1 MGKGKE
7 MITLR
12 ELKEKAVSKQQQ
24 KLMGLALAYKRG
36 DVPDSEVSDTVKDLA
51 KSMSTKELEDFAS
64 TKHKGLPQKVD
75 EAKSS
80 TGYELYHRDFSSAM
94 QHAYKHAKAKLGVDV
109 DPEEIDKKVA
119 SGPKKPSKGKT
130 NSYRLLDKGGKKA
143 IQVQVYGMDN
153 GKYELNMYKESVDI
167 NEAHDPKHVKMAI
180 GVASDKRYKQGN
192 YSGAVRAIE
201 KIKKG
206 LSKNPQV
213 AAVLKKQNEDNN
225 ISNRS
230 AALKPQI
237 YNDPVTGKKKVRM
250 VPSKSNIVK
259 TNDPEDVKEAH
270 DPKHVKMAIGVAS
283 DKRYKQGNYTGAV
296 RAIEKIKK
304 GLSKHPQVAAVLKRQ
319 NEAKDP
325 GEYDQEGDMAKT
337 QLKTIMRNASDLADL
352 LDDNENMPEWVQNKI
367 TKASDY
373 MTSAYNYM
381 ASEDDGGKMD
391 EEMDPTK
398 HVSKKGDM
406 YCVYNKDGKEVA
418 KFDNKKDADAY
429 AIKNHDKLME
439 YLEVGTD
446 AIRKSYAAMTPGQNE
461 ALAATD
467 RAFAIGAVGA
477 AAYAAKK
484 AKDRFDPVKV
494 RDARKKRAE
503 KRAERSDAERELAQN
518 RRDRQNYQKKLRQMR
533 DRQNKQR
540 NKR

>member
-64 TKHKGLPQKVD
+64 TKHKGLPQKKEDNNISNRSAALKPQTYNDPVTGKKKVRMVPSKSNIVKTNDRVD

-119 SGPKKPSKGKT
+119 MGPSKPSKGKT

-153 GKYELNMYKESVDI
+153 GKYELNMYKESV
-167 NEAHDPKHVKMAI
+167 
-180 GVASDKRYKQGN
+180 
-192 YSGAVRAIE
+192 
-201 KIKKG
+201 
-206 LSKNPQV
+206 
-213 AAVLKKQNEDNN
+213 
-225 ISNRS
+225 
-230 AALKPQI
+230 
-237 YNDPVTGKKKVRM
+237 
-250 VPSKSNIVK
+250 
-259 TNDPEDVKEAH
+259 
-270 DPKHVKMAIGVAS
+270 
-283 DKRYKQGNYTGAV
+283 
-296 RAIEKIKK
+296 
-304 GLSKHPQVAAVLKRQ
+304 

-337 QLKTIMRNASDLADL
+337 QLKTIIRNAEQMMNILSDD
-352 LDDNENMPEWVQNKI
+352 ENMPEWVQNKI

-373 MTSAYNYM
+373 LTSAYNYM

-406 YCVYNKDGKEVA
+406 YCVYNKDGEEVA

-446 AIRKSYAAMTPGQNE
+446 AIRKSYASMTPGQTNE
-461 ALAATD
+461 LTGTDKALAV
-467 RAFAIGAVGA
+467 GAVGA
-477 AAYAAKK
+477 LAYGAKK
-484 AKDRFDPVKV
+484 VKDRFDPVKV

-503 KRAERSDAERELAQN
+503 KRAERSDAQKELDQN
-518 RRDRQNYQKKLRQMR
+518 RRDHQNYQKKLRQMR
-533 DRQNKQR
+533 DRQNQQR
-540 NKR
+540 NKK

>member
-1 MGKGKE
+1 

-64 TKHKGLPQKVD
+64 TKHKGLPQKKEDNNISNRSAAMVPQTYNDPNTGKKKVRMVPAKSNIVKTNDRVD

-109 DPEEIDKKVA
+109 DPEEIHNKVA
-119 SGPKKPSKGKT
+119 MGPRKPSKGKT

-153 GKYELNMYKESVDI
+153 GKYELNMYKESV
-167 NEAHDPKHVKMAI
+167 
-180 GVASDKRYKQGN
+180 
-192 YSGAVRAIE
+192 
-201 KIKKG
+201 
-206 LSKNPQV
+206 
-213 AAVLKKQNEDNN
+213 
-225 ISNRS
+225 
-230 AALKPQI
+230 
-237 YNDPVTGKKKVRM
+237 
-250 VPSKSNIVK
+250 
-259 TNDPEDVKEAH
+259 
-270 DPKHVKMAIGVAS
+270 
-283 DKRYKQGNYTGAV
+283 
-296 RAIEKIKK
+296 
-304 GLSKHPQVAAVLKRQ
+304 

-337 QLKTIMRNASDLADL
+337 QLKTIIRNSEQMMNILSDD
-352 LDDNENMPEWVQNKI
+352 ENMPEWVQNKI

-373 MTSAYNYM
+373 ITSAYNYM

-406 YCVYNKDGKEVA
+406 YCVYNKDGEEVA

-446 AIRKSYAAMTPGQNE
+446 AIRKSYASMTPGQTNE
-461 ALAATD
+461 LTGTDKALAV
-467 RAFAIGAVGA
+467 GAVGA
-477 AAYAAKK
+477 LAYGAKK
-484 AKDRFDPVKV
+484 VKDRFDPVKV
-494 RDARKKRAE
+494 RDARKNRAE
-503 KRAERSDAERELAQN
+503 KRAERSDAQKELDRN
-518 RRDRQNYQKKLRQMR
+518 RRDHENYQKKLRQMR
-533 DRQNKQR
+533 DRQNQQR
-540 NKR
+540 NKK

>member
-64 TKHKGLPQKVD
+64 TKHKGLPQKKEDNNISNRSAALKPQTYNDPNTGQKKVRMVPSKSNIVKTNDRVDEAFKKGDVVKVNLGPHKHLKHEVIHAFDDGTYNIKPYDLAPSKNRYRGGAIQVKSNQIKKLD

-119 SGPKKPSKGKT
+119 MGPSKPSKGKT

-180 GVASDKRYKQGN
+180 GVSSDKRYKQGN
-192 YSGAVRAIE
+192 YS
-201 KIKKG
+201 
-206 LSKNPQV
+206 
-213 AAVLKKQNEDNN
+213 
-225 ISNRS
+225 
-230 AALKPQI
+230 
-237 YNDPVTGKKKVRM
+237 
-250 VPSKSNIVK
+250 
-259 TNDPEDVKEAH
+259 
-270 DPKHVKMAIGVAS
+270 
-283 DKRYKQGNYTGAV
+283 GAV

-325 GEYDQEGDMAKT
+325 GEYDNEGEMAKN
-337 QLKTIMRNASDLADL
+337 QLQSILRDAEHMIEMF
-352 LDDNENMPEWVQNKI
+352 DDEENLPEWVQNKI
-367 TKASDY
+367 TKAQDY
-373 MTSAYNYM
+373 LQSAHSYM
-381 ASEDDGGKMD
+381 MGQDEDDD
-391 EEMDPTK
+391 E
-398 HVSKKGDM
+398 
-406 YCVYNKDGKEVA
+406 KEV
-418 KFDNKKDADAY
+418 K
-429 AIKNHDKLME
+429 E

-446 AIRKSYAAMTPGQNE
+446 AIRKSYASMTPGQNE
-461 ALAATD
+461 ALAPID
-467 RAFAIGAVGA
+467 RVAIAGTLALGAKGISKTKKTVGNL
-477 AAYAAKK
+477 AKK
-484 AKDRFDPVKV
+484 VTKLGSKPKPIASKPK
-494 RDARKKRAE
+494 
-503 KRAERSDAERELAQN
+503 SDTSADTTAP
-518 RRDRQNYQKKLRQMR
+518 
-533 DRQNKQR
+533 
-540 NKR
+540 NKRPMPAKSNFSNLRKRQQTRAKTKMGSKKSPIRRV

>member
-64 TKHKGLPQKVD
+64 TKHKGLPQKKEDNNISNRSAALKPQTYNDPNTGQKKVRMVPTKSNIVKTNDRVD

-119 SGPKKPSKGKT
+119 MGPRKPSKGKT

-153 GKYELNMYKESVDI
+153 GKYELNMYKESV
-167 NEAHDPKHVKMAI
+167 
-180 GVASDKRYKQGN
+180 
-192 YSGAVRAIE
+192 
-201 KIKKG
+201 
-206 LSKNPQV
+206 
-213 AAVLKKQNEDNN
+213 
-225 ISNRS
+225 
-230 AALKPQI
+230 
-237 YNDPVTGKKKVRM
+237 
-250 VPSKSNIVK
+250 
-259 TNDPEDVKEAH
+259 
-270 DPKHVKMAIGVAS
+270 
-283 DKRYKQGNYTGAV
+283 
-296 RAIEKIKK
+296 
-304 GLSKHPQVAAVLKRQ
+304 

-325 GEYDQEGDMAKT
+325 GEYDKEGDMAKT
-337 QLKTIMRNASDLADL
+337 QLKTIIRNAEQMMNILS
-352 LDDNENMPEWVQNKI
+352 DNENMPEWVQNKI

-373 MTSAYNYM
+373 LTSAYNYM

-406 YCVYNKDGKEVA
+406 YCVYNKDGEEVA

-446 AIRKSYAAMTPGQNE
+446 AIRKSYAAMTPGQTNE
-461 ALAATD
+461 LSTGAD
-467 RAFAIGAVGA
+467 RAA
-477 AAYAAKK
+477 AAVATGIAAYGVKKAIDRFRPTQVAKARREREAKK
-484 AKDRFDPVKV
+484 QE
-494 RDARKKRAE
+494 RDDAIEYIRKQRE
-503 KRAERSDAERELAQN
+503 KRLKKS
-518 RRDRQNYQKKLRQMR
+518 RDKK
-533 DRQNKQR
+533 
-540 NKR
+540 

>member
-1 MGKGKE
+1 MGKGKK
-7 MITLR
+7 MITLK
-12 ELKEKAVSKQQQ
+12 EFKEKAVSKQQQ

-109 DPEEIDKKVA
+109 DPDEIDSKVA
-119 SGPKKPSKGKT
+119 SGPRKPSKGKT
-130 NSYRLLDKGGKKA
+130 NTYRLLDKGGKKA

-153 GKYELNMYKESVDI
+153 GKYELNMYKESV
-167 NEAHDPKHVKMAI
+167 
-180 GVASDKRYKQGN
+180 
-192 YSGAVRAIE
+192 
-201 KIKKG
+201 
-206 LSKNPQV
+206 
-213 AAVLKKQNEDNN
+213 
-225 ISNRS
+225 
-230 AALKPQI
+230 
-237 YNDPVTGKKKVRM
+237 
-250 VPSKSNIVK
+250 
-259 TNDPEDVKEAH
+259 
-270 DPKHVKMAIGVAS
+270 
-283 DKRYKQGNYTGAV
+283 
-296 RAIEKIKK
+296 
-304 GLSKHPQVAAVLKRQ
+304 

-337 QLKTIMRNASDLADL
+337 QLKTIIRNSEQMMNILN
-352 LDDNENMPEWVQNKI
+352 DDENMPEWVQNKI

-373 MTSAYNYM
+373 ITSAYNYM

-406 YCVYNKDGKEVA
+406 YCVYNKDGEEVA

-439 YLEVGTD
+439 YVEVGTN
-446 AIRKSYAAMTPGQNE
+446 AIRKSYAKATPGQTNE
-461 ALAATD
+461 LTGTD
-467 RAFAIGAVGA
+467 KAIAGA
-477 AAYAAKK
+477 ALGALGYGAKK
-484 AKDRFDPVKV
+484 AVDRFNPTKV
-494 RDARKKRAE
+494 RDARKKRMERERE
-503 KRAERSDAERELAQN
+503 KRQAERDIAQMK
-518 RRDRQNYQKKLRQMR
+518 RKKLQGS
-533 DRQNKQR
+533 N
-540 NKR
+540 